1 MNKKNLSLEKIKKLI
16 LEQLDESGI
25 NLEQIEVLVKK
36 GPVIVLRGE
45 VYSEEI
51 RKIINQIVNDTID
64 VDGIIDEMDTINVDF
79 NEDDDQENDDEEDSD
94 DDDESF
100 GTKDVF
106 KSIEDGIPYIP
117 PTTSPIHDDLEE
129 GRRNKRKKKKR

>member
-1 MNKKNLSLEKIKKLI
+1 MNKKNLLLEKIKKLI

-51 RKIINQIVNDTID
+51 RKIINQIVKDTID
-64 VDGIIDEMDTINVDF
+64 VDNIIDEMDTINADL
-79 NEDDDQENDDEEDSD
+79 NEDDDQENDDEYSD

-100 GTKDVF
+100 GTEDVF

-129 GRRNKRKKKKR
+129 DRRNKRKKKKR